1 MRLTLP
7 AVLLAAAALLAPASA
22 SAAPDQARLLGR
34 AVLPAA
40 TFAGGPASGTL
51 LAGQDTHGVTTPF
64 PGQPVQGFS
73 AALPAG
79 GGRSWVLADNGYG
92 SIENSSDFELR
103 LYLVKPDYR
112 TGAGGSGGVTVQ
124 RWITFR
130 DPDHKAGFPIVN
142 EFTGDRVLTGS
153 DFDPESIQR
162 AADGTFWVGEEFGP
176 FLLHFDADGTLLDA
190 PLPLPD
196 ADHPGK
202 EIRSPQSPR
211 SEETAALRVMNALR
225 ADARAHGDATPVV
238 SPDANL
244 IADGDPATGEPTR
257 QAPPAGSGL
266 PAASSELFDLKS
278 LHAAGF
284 KVVPYTVNDP
294 ERMRTLI
301 RLGVDGLI
309 SDRPDLL
316 RQIMAEEHVDPAKF
330 DAEGH
335 RGGRNLRPE
344 NTLPA
349 MEAGLDQLVSTLET
363 DNGVTKDGVPVLSHD
378 PYVET
383 RKCRHRDGTPYGAG
397 DQVLIKDVTFA
408 DLQGKYVCDGVIRTG
423 TPQSND
429 RALSP
434 VAVAFAA
441 HEGLADPYVM
451 PSTRQ
456 LFDFVA
462 FYAAWFK
469 SGPGKNDPGA
479 TERWRNAERVRFNIE
494 TKVNPRSDRD
504 ELGNRYDQRTIAPL
518 PLTRAVAGAIAT
530 AGMQDRADV
539 QSFDLS
545 TLRIVHREFSDI
557 PTVALFGDFPRFAD
571 PSIAGSD
578 DGTNLQPQGTE
589 ANTRW
594 LAGMSWPYRSTAQ
607 DTPFRAQASGG
618 FEGMAIT
625 PDGRTLVPLLE
636 KPLLGEPGV
645 LRAYAFDV
653 EAQAY
658 TGDRWTYPLDPR
670 GVSVADFQL
679 LDRRHGL
686 VIERD
691 GTQADLGGFKALEEV
706 RLGRPG
712 SVIAKRP
719 AADLL
724 RIADPHG
731 ISGPGAPGDVGLGN
745 PFAMP
750 FTTIEALEILDRRRV
765 VVLNDNNFPFSVG
778 RHVGSGAPDDDEFVV
793 VRLPRR
799 IAR

>member
-1 MRLTLP
+1 LRPTLP
-7 AVLLAAAALLAPASA
+7 AALLAAAALLAPASA

-40 TFAGGPASGTL
+40 TYAGGPVSGTL
-51 LAGQDTHGVTTPF
+51 LGGQDTHGITAPF

-73 AALPAG
+73 GALPAG

-92 SIENSSDFELR
+92 SIESSADFELR

-112 TGAGGSGGVTVQ
+112 TGLGGSGGVTVQ
-124 RWITFR
+124 RWVSFR

-142 EFTGDRVLTGS
+142 EFTADRVLTGA

-162 AADGTFWVGEEFGP
+162 AKDGTFWVGEEFGP
-176 FLLHFDADGTLLDA
+176 FLLHFDTDGTLLAA
-190 PLPLPD
+190 PVPLPD
-196 ADHPGK
+196 PAHPGK

-225 ADARAHGDATPVV
+225 ADAKAHGAATPVV

-257 QAPPAGSGL
+257 QSPPAGSGL
-266 PAASSELFDLKS
+266 PTASSELFDLSS

-294 ERMRTLI
+294 ARMRALI

-316 RQIMAEEHVDPAKF
+316 RQVMADEHVDPATF
-330 DAEGH
+330 DAQAH
-335 RGGRNLRPE
+335 RGGRDLRPE
-344 NTLPA
+344 NTLPS
-349 MEAGLDQLVSTLET
+349 MEAGLDELVSTLET
-363 DNGVTKDGVPVLSHD
+363 DNAVTKDGVPVLSHD
-378 PYVET
+378 PYVAT
-383 RKCRHRDGTPYGAG
+383 GKCRRRDGTAYRSG
-397 DQVLIKDVTFA
+397 DEVLVKDVTFA
-408 DLQGKYVCDGVIRTG
+408 ELQAEYICDGVIRTG
-423 TPQSND
+423 TPQTND
-429 RALSP
+429 RTLSP
-434 VAVAFAA
+434 VAAAFAR

-451 PSTRQ
+451 PSTKQ

-462 FYAAWFK
+462 FYEEWFR
-469 SGPGKNDPGA
+469 SGPGKDDPGA
-479 TERWRNAERVRFNIE
+479 TDRRRNAERVRFNIE

-518 PLTRAVAGAIAT
+518 PFTRAVAGAITA

-557 PTVALFGDFPRFAD
+557 PTVALFGDYPRFAD
-571 PSIAGSD
+571 PAIAGSD

-589 ANTRW
+589 ASSRW

-607 DTPFRAQASGG
+607 DTPFRAQSSGG

-636 KPLLGEPGV
+636 KPLVGDTGV
-645 LRAYAFDV
+645 LQAFAFDV
-653 EAQAY
+653 RSQAY
-658 TGDRWTYPLDPR
+658 TGDRWTYPLDAR

-691 GTQADLGGFKALEEV
+691 GTQGDLTGFKALEEV

-712 SVIAKRP
+712 TTMGKQP

-724 RIADPHG
+724 RIADPDG
-731 ISGPGAPGDVGLGN
+731 ISGPGGGGDVGLGN

-750 FTTIEALEILDRRRV
+750 FTTIEALEVLDRRRV
-765 VVLNDNNFPFSVG
+765 VVVNDDNFPFSVG
-778 RHVGSGAPDDDEFVV
+778 RHLGSGAPDDDEFVV